1 VFSNGV
7 GEVKGLIYYH
17 KVSAFR
23 VDTSWSSPQL
33 MVANHQLDQD
43 TRVDGS
49 AVHALIVSGSVFV
62 HGIGADAYHR

>member
-17 KVSAFR
+17 KVNAFR
-23 VDTSWSSPQL
+23 VGTSWSSPQL

-43 TRVDGS
+43 TRVGGCTGT
-49 AVHALIVSGSVFV
+49 A
-62 HGIGADAYHR
+62 